1 MSGTTC
7 ADASCA
13 SPAQRSLFVFFA
25 IALTIASLLP
35 VAPSLVEGI
44 AIGIGSPLWVL
55 SSFILAQALVPF
67 LVDWHERRRVLTISI
82 LMAGALVSAS
92 CRCGCAAQPTPAL
105 AVQTE
110 HPGHPMPGAAFP
122 ERGL

>member
-44 AIGIGSPLWVL
+44 AIGIGSPFWFL

-67 LVDWHERRRVLTISI
+67 LVDWHERRRVLTS
-82 LMAGALVSAS
+82 
-92 CRCGCAAQPTPAL
+92 AL

-110 HPGHPMPGAAFP
+110 RPGHPMPGAAFP